1 MITFCL
7 QIKFRKYDLIFKDKN
22 VKAFRRVVVG
32 LFLNVKSIKW
42 SMREQYKIATSNM
55 FFCLV
60 SFNIKMSV
68 IGKFYPRNRIAAAS
82 YWSQILLLAPRP
94 LQPPPATGN
103 PGTEEKCKQSAAQC
117 KLFEGAMKEGW
128 SRDSFWVFS
137 AHFRTLFCAQLQASF
152 MFPCLIPV
160 LPVWF

>member
-1 MITFCL
+1 M
-7 QIKFRKYDLIFKDKN
+7 Y
-22 VKAFRRVVVG
+22 
-32 LFLNVKSIKW
+32 
-42 SMREQYKIATSNM
+42 
-55 FFCLV
+55 FCLV

-68 IGKFYPRNRIAAAS
+68 IKKIYLGNRIAAAS
-82 YWSQILLLAPRP
+82 YWSQILLLAPCP

-117 KLFEGAMKEGW
+117 KLKEGW

-160 LPVWF
+160 LPVSVSDSKHPPSHRNGHLKYFYLLQLRHTETSAYTRNIFQLV